1 MNNFPDE
8 LKTQI
13 MVSYVT
19 EHMGNELSPSLL
31 LRWVSNIQC
40 KPNKK
45 VGFLIINRFWTS
57 NGIKSINQTEHAC
70 YIRPHILASSFMTVT
85 KLQLV
90 I

>member
-45 VGFLIINRFWTS
+45 VGFLIINRF
-57 NGIKSINQTEHAC
+57 
-70 YIRPHILASSFMTVT
+70 F
-85 KLQLV
+85 
-90 I
+90 